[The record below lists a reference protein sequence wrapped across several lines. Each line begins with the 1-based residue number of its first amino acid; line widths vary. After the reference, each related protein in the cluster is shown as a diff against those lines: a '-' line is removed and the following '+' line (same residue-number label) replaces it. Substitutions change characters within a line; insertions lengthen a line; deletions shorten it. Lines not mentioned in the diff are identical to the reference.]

1 MCMIL
6 TVSAPAKDREKIEAV
21 SRQLGADG
29 LRVDV
34 EHLSR
39 WPWAR
44 ERPVR
49 AVISEAGGCA
59 CSLLSD
65 DADWNA
71 EVWAF
76 RHDVLDTLAATLQS
90 LAASVTDGVTV
101 EALWIGDTVNETRS
115 VSTADLVEL
124 ARTNRLGT
132 HTRYEVVS

>member
-1 MCMIL
+1 MCLII
-6 TVSAPAKDREKIEAV
+6 TVSAAASDRQKLETV
-21 SRQLGADG
+21 SRQLTADC
-29 LRVDV
+29 LRVEV

-49 AVISEAGGCA
+49 AVLSETGGCA

-71 EVWAF
+71 EDWAF
-76 RHDVLDTLAATLQS
+76 RDDVLDRLAGTLHRLV
-90 LAASVTDGVTV
+90 ASVKDGVTV
-101 EALWIGDTVNETRS
+101 EALWIGDNVKETRS
-115 VSTADLVEL
+115 ISAVDLVEL

>member
-1 MCMIL
+1 MCLIL
-6 TVSAPAKDREKIEAV
+6 TVTAPASDREKFETV
-21 SRQLGADG
+21 SRQPNADG
-29 LRVDV
+29 LRVEV

-49 AVISEAGGCA
+49 AVVSEAGGCA

-76 RHDVLDTLAATLQS
+76 RDDVLDRLAATLQH
-90 LAASVTDGVTV
+90 LAASVKRGVTV
-101 EALWIGDTVNETRS
+101 EALWIGDNVKETRS
-115 VSTADLVEL
+115 VSAADLVEL
-124 ARTNRLGT
+124 ARKNRLGT
-132 HTRYEVVS
+132 RTRYEVAS